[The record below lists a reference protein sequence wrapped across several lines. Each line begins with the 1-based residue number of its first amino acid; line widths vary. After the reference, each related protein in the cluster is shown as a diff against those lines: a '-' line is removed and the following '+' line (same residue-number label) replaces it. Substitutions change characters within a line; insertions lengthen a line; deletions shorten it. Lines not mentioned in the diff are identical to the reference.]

1 MKVKGIHHVTLL
13 VDDEERAAWFYGEV
27 LGLKEKSRPSFKFPG
42 IFYTSG
48 NQEIHIIIASRP
60 LSYEDL
66 FIDIGGVSDITRRHI
81 HRHVALAVSEWDG
94 LERRLEENGIEILF
108 GPNCVEPDDELSR
121 NMIDGWIRM
130 YSGVP
135 VFCFDPFKN
144 LIELVPMLEG

>member
-1 MKVKGIHHVTLL
+1 MRVNGIHHVTLL

-66 FIDIGGVSDITRRHI
+66 YIDIGGASDITRRHI
-81 HRHVALAVSEWDG
+81 HRHVALAVSDSDG
-94 LERRLEENGIEILF
+94 LEARLEENGIEILF
-108 GPNCVEPDDELSR
+108 GPNRVEPDDELSR
-121 NMIDGWIRM
+121 NMIDGWMRM
-130 YSGVP
+130 YGGVP
-135 VFCFDPFKN
+135 VFCLDPFKN
-144 LIELVPMLEG
+144 LVELVPIGLE